1 MTATK
6 SLRITLLRSTAG
18 RSQRHK
24 ACVAG
29 LGLKRQR
36 HTVVVHDTP
45 ETRGMIR
52 KVSYLIS
59 VESL

>member
-6 SLRITLLRSTAG
+6 SLKVTLLRSTAG
-18 RSQRHK
+18 RSQCHK

-36 HTVVVHDTP
+36 HSVLVQDTP

-59 VESL
+59 VENA